1 MAGQEQ
7 FLLEGGMGGGGPS
20 LSQVGVT
27 MGRNV
32 QGTNAPPPHVSVIAL
47 VLFAVIVLWALDKF
61 GFRFAVTAGRR

>member
-7 FLLEGGMGGGGPS
+7 FLLEGGMSMPT
-20 LSQVGVT
+20 LDQVSSG

-32 QGTNAPPPHVSVIAL
+32 SAGAPPPHYSVIAL
-47 VLFAVIVLWALDKF
+47 VLFAVVVLFALDKF

>member
-1 MAGQEQ
+1 MAGQEA
-7 FLLEGGMGGGGPS
+7 FLLEGGMSQPT

-32 QGTNAPPPHVSVIAL
+32 QATGAPPAHYSVIAL
-47 VLFAVIVLWALDKF
+47 VLFAVVVLWALDKF

>member
-7 FLLEGGMGGGGPS
+7 FLLEGGM
-20 LSQVGVT
+20 SQPTLGQVSSG

-32 QGTNAPPPHVSVIAL
+32 NGGAPPAHYSVIAL
-47 VLFAVIVLWALDKF
+47 VLFAVVVLWALDRF